1 MNQGD
6 SMAIL
11 TLSRQSGSFGTQ
23 ISKALAETM
32 KYRFLDKESLEKA
45 LAAYGVPPASLE
57 KYDEKRPS
65 FWEIFSSERNR
76 YLHFLKTVIYDFALQ
91 GNGIV
96 LGRGGQVLLAGVPGV
111 YHVRVIAPLA
121 VRVERIKQAYK
132 CDARQAEAIIR
143 HSDHTRAGFH
153 RFFYNVNWEDGSLYD
168 LVLNTQTFNR
178 ETAAELLRKAI
189 ALGESKE
196 VQKARERRLG
206 DLCLKQKVETAIL
219 YTENIPV
226 KFLETE
232 VLDGAVTLNGT
243 VNSRAAVTRCE
254 ETARAVPGVKQVEN
268 RIFYSTELYGYMP
281 HT

>member
-1 MNQGD
+1 
-6 SMAIL
+6 MAVL

-23 ISKALAETM
+23 ISKALVESL
-32 KYRFLDKESLEKA
+32 KYRFLDKDSLDKA
-45 LAAYGVPPASLE
+45 LAKYGISPASLE
-57 KYDEKRPS
+57 KYDEKKPS

-76 YLHFLKTVIYDFALQ
+76 YLHFLKTVIYGFALE

-96 LGRGGQVLLAGVPGV
+96 LGRGGQVLLAGIPGI
-111 YHVRVIAPLA
+111 YHVRVIAPPA
-121 VRVERIKQAYK
+121 ARIERIQVAYR
-132 CDARQAEAIIR
+132 CDARQAEQIMR
-143 HSDHTRAGFH
+143 HSDSGRAGFH

-168 LVLNTQTFNR
+168 LVVNTQTFTV
-178 ETAAELLRKAI
+178 ETAVELLRKMI
-189 ALGESKE
+189 GLCDGKE
-196 VQKARERRLG
+196 QEKARELRLR
-206 DLCLKQKVETAIL
+206 DLCLKQEVETAIL

-232 VLDGAVTLNGT
+232 VRDGVVTLNGT

-254 ETARAVPGVKQVEN
+254 EAAKAVPGVKRVEN

>member
-1 MNQGD
+1 
-6 SMAIL
+6 MAIL

-23 ISKALAETM
+23 IAQTLAEHL

-45 LAAYGVPPASLE
+45 LTGYGVSPSSLQ

-65 FWEIFSSERNR
+65 FWELFSSERNR
-76 YLHFLKTVIYDFALQ
+76 YLHFLKTVVYDFARQ

-96 LGRGGQVLLAGVPGV
+96 LGRGGQVLLAGVPGI
-111 YHVRVIAPLA
+111 YHVRVIAPLPT
-121 VRVERIKQAYK
+121 RIERIKKAYK
-132 CDARQAEAIIR
+132 CDDKHAEAILR
-143 HSDHTRAGFH
+143 HSDQARAGFH
-153 RFFYNVNWEDGSLYD
+153 RFFFNANWEDGSLYD
-168 LVLNTQTFNR
+168 LVLNTQTFDSH
-178 ETAAELLRKAI
+178 TAAELLRKAI
-189 ALGESKE
+189 ALCDSKE
-196 VQKARERRLG
+196 AQMAREKRLG
-206 DLCLKQKVETAIL
+206 DLCLKQQVETAIL

>member
-1 MNQGD
+1 
-6 SMAIL
+6 MAVL
-11 TLSRQSGSFGTQ
+11 TLSRQSGSYGTQ
-23 ISKALAETM
+23 ISKTLAENL

-45 LAAYGVPPASLE
+45 LSTYGVPPASLE

-91 GNGIV
+91 GGGIV
-96 LGRGGQVLLAGVPGV
+96 LGRGAQVLLAGVPGV

-121 VRVERIKQAYK
+121 DRIERVKEAYK

-143 HSDHTRAGFH
+143 HSDHARNGFH

-168 LVLNTQTFNR
+168 LVLNTHSFSV
-178 ETAAELLRKAI
+178 EAAAELLHKALL
-189 ALGESKE
+189 LGDSKE
-196 VQKARERRLG
+196 LQKQRERRLR
-206 DLCLKQKVETAIL
+206 DLCLKQQVETALL
-219 YTENIPV
+219 YTEAIPV

-232 VLDGAVTLNGT
+232 VHDGAVVLNGT
-243 VNSRAAVTRCE
+243 VNSRAAVVRCE
-254 ETARAVPGVKQVEN
+254 EVTRAVPGVKQVEN